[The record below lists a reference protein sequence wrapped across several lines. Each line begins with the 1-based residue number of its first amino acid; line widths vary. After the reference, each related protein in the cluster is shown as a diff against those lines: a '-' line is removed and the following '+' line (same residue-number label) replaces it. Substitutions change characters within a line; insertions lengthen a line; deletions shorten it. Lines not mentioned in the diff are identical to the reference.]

1 MYIFIL
7 FDFWGAASG
16 IGKSVCELFA
26 KQGSSVIAA
35 GLQDV
40 HSVAKNLTCLS
51 DDVKHFPC
59 TVDVSSGQ
67 DILQMMTDV
76 LKVAEIYK
84 INIWCGCHI
93 HF

>member
-1 MYIFIL
+1 M
-7 FDFWGAASG
+7 
-16 IGKSVCELFA
+16 CELFA
-26 KQGSSVIAA
+26 KQGASVIAA

-40 HSVAKNLTCLS
+40 HGVAQSLTRLS

-76 LKVAEIYK
+76 LKVVEVYK
-84 INIWCGCHI
+84 NQYLI
-93 HF
+93 

>member
-1 MYIFIL
+1 M
-7 FDFWGAASG
+7 
-16 IGKSVCELFA
+16 CELFA

-40 HSVAKNLTCLS
+40 QSVAKNLTCYT

-84 INIWCGCHI
+84 INI
-93 HF
+93 